1 MPIELAKIQLDRV
14 HKVDTLERAA
24 LVHHQVP
31 GLEGNITQNLGRNS
45 VRLQIEG
52 IFYGTSAEEDLET
65 LRKAYKQ
72 REPVDF
78 LADIVGR
85 AYFSQV
91 VLEQFD
97 VLQAAQAPEQFSY
110 RLTIA
115 EYVPPKPSTI
125 ADAAAVDQAIQS
137 QAQLLLDV
145 ATLPEALSMG
155 SLPALT
161 NPAEP
166 LQGALNQITVA
177 TEELPAVA
185 DGLRGLLD
193 LKIEPVQPPA
203 QEIPEPPE
211 LTLSWQPKP
220 SLQTLLESGV
230 PIERLLQSGIS
241 VNELLAAGVAIS
253 DLLAAGVSA
262 KALLQAGVTAE
273 TLLQA
278 GVTVDALLGAGLSA
292 EQVLKAGGPVEDLLA
307 AGLSVEALLNAGT
320 SVEDLLAAGVPVSDL
335 LQASVALDELL
346 TAGVG
351 ADVLLAAGVSMED
364 LTAAGVDPEQLKAL
378 TQPGDLPPVETA
390 QIGLLLVDEAGNA
403 IANTAYELLLPDG
416 TRQSGQLDDQGRA
429 QIEARL
435 TETYSLSFPELDAA
449 DWELLTSEVSEQS
462 ERPSESPSTDQPAER
477 PSDRPP
483 IEPPEPNARISITL
497 VDDAGQPLADETY
510 ELTSP
515 DGTVQTGQLSPQG
528 EATLEQLSIGT
539 YGLSFPNLDAADWEL
554 LPSEAIDPHPGLP
567 VDDAPIDDG
576 SPESPAERPVDRDSS
591 ERPDV
596 VGSSALVNIVL
607 VDDADQPLAN
617 ARYVLSQSG
626 EIVREGTLD
635 DQGQIRIDDLLIG
648 AYEISFPELD
658 ADDWQLT
665 SGTPSSIETP
675 TETPVPPATDPT
687 DISRDIPTD
696 SPDTSAPPNIGS
708 ITLSLVDDAAM
719 PMADQIYELTWPDG
733 TLQTGHLSPQGDA
746 TLEQLPIGT
755 YGLSFPNLDAADW
768 ELQTSETET
777 QQPETP
783 EDRPPLPQT
792 PTQWSTESRPEDTPG
807 EPPSSTP
814 ESFVDSPVQATAQVT
829 ITLVDDAGQPMAN
842 ATYVLSQAG
851 ETVRTGTLDDQGNI
865 HLDQLL
871 PGAYEIT
878 FPELDQGDWQLA
890 PTVDEDEP
898 QELTRDLPRESPVD
912 DDRATAPSATKWLA
926 LTVLDDDNRPLTG
939 LRYELYQDDERV
951 QTGVLDDQG
960 RLRVEGLAG
969 TVYTLSFPE
978 LDQDDW
984 QWLEE

>member
-52 IFYGTSAEEDLET
+52 IFYGTSAEDDLET

-115 EYVPPKPSTI
+115 EYVPPKPSAI

-166 LQGALNQITVA
+166 LQGALNQITGATAGLPDVA
-177 TEELPAVA
+177 T
-185 DGLRGLLD
+185 GLEGLLA

-203 QEIPEPPE
+203 LPKDIAEPPE
-211 LTLSWQPKP
+211 PTLSWQPKP
-220 SLQTLLESGV
+220 SLQTLIESGV
-230 PIERLLQSGIS
+230 PIERLVQSGIS
-241 VNELLAAGVAIS
+241 VNELLEAGVAIS

-292 EQVLKAGGPVEDLLA
+292 EQVLKAGGSVEDLWA
-307 AGLSVEALLNAGT
+307 AGLSVEALLAAGAT
-320 SVEDLLAAGVPVSDL
+320 VEDLLAAGVPVSDL
-335 LQASVALDELL
+335 LQAGVALDELL

-351 ADVLLAAGVSMED
+351 AAVLLAAGVSMED
-364 LTAAGVDPEQLKAL
+364 LTAAGVDPEQLKTLA
-378 TQPGDLPPVETA
+378 QPGDLPPVETA
-390 QIGLLLVDEAGNA
+390 QIVLLLMDEAGNA
-403 IANTAYELLLPDG
+403 IANTPYDLLLPDG

-435 TETYSLSFPELDAA
+435 TETYSLSFPDLDAA
-449 DWELLTSEVSEQS
+449 DWELLTSEASEQS
-462 ERPSESPSTDQPAER
+462 PESPSDRPSESPSTDQPAES
-477 PSDRPP
+477 PADRPP
-483 IEPPEPNARISITL
+483 IESPEPNAQVSITL
-497 VDDAGQPLADETY
+497 VDDAAMPMADQTY
-510 ELTSP
+510 ELTWP

-528 EATLEQLSIGT
+528 DATFEQLPVGT
-539 YGLSFPNLDAADWEL
+539 YGLSFPNLDATDWEL
-554 LPSEAIDPHPGLP
+554 LTSEAIAPLPGQP
-567 VDDAPIDDG
+567 VDDVPVDDG
-576 SPESPAERPVDRDSS
+576 SPESPAERPVDRDSPES
-591 ERPDV
+591 PDA
-596 VGSSALVNIVL
+596 VGSNALVNIVL
-607 VDDADQPLAN
+607 VDDGGQPLAN
-617 ARYVLSQSG
+617 ARYVLRQAG
-626 EIVREGTLD
+626 ETLREGTLD
-635 DQGQIRIDDLLIG
+635 AQGHIRLDNLLVG

-665 SGTPSSIETP
+665 SEIPTLTEDTPVAPPI
-675 TETPVPPATDPT
+675 ETPVPPATDPT
-687 DISRDIPTD
+687 D
-696 SPDTSAPPNIGS
+696 SPDAAAPANIGR
-708 ITLSLVDDAAM
+708 ITLSLLDDAGQ
-719 PMADQIYELTWPDG
+719 PMADETYELTWPDG
-733 TLQTGHLSPQGDA
+733 TVQTGQLSPQGDA

-755 YGLSFPNLDAADW
+755 YELSFPNLDAADW
-768 ELQTSETET
+768 ELQASETDA
-777 QQPETP
+777 QQPETL
-783 EDRPPLPQT
+783 EDRSPTPQT
-792 PTQWSTESRPEDTPG
+792 PTQPPTESRPEETPG
-807 EPPSSTP
+807 EPP
-814 ESFVDSPVQATAQVT
+814 VDPPVQATAQVT

-842 ATYVLSQAG
+842 APYVLSQAG
-851 ETVRTGTLDDQGNI
+851 ETVSEGTLDDQGNI
-865 HLDQLL
+865 RLDQLM

-878 FPELDQGDWQLA
+878 FPELEQGDWQLA
-890 PTVDEDEP
+890 PTPDEGEP

-912 DDRATAPSATKWLA
+912 DRATAPSGNKWLA

-939 LRYELYQDDERV
+939 LRYELYQENERV

>member
-137 QAQLLLDV
+137 QAQLLLDI

-241 VNELLAAGVAIS
+241 VNELLEAGVAIS

-292 EQVLKAGGPVEDLLA
+292 EQVLKAGGSVEDLLA
-307 AGLSVEALLNAGT
+307 AGLSVEALLNAGAT
-320 SVEDLLAAGVPVSDL
+320 VEDLLTAGVPVSDL
-335 LQASVALDELL
+335 LQAGVALDELL

-390 QIGLLLVDEAGNA
+390 QIVLLLVDEAGNA

-435 TETYSLSFPELDAA
+435 TETYRLSFPELDAA
-449 DWELLTSEVSEQS
+449 DWELLTSEASGLSES
-462 ERPSESPSTDQPAER
+462 PSDRPSDRPSTDQPAES

-483 IEPPEPNARISITL
+483 IEPPEPNAHISITL
-497 VDDAGQPLADETY
+497 VDDAGQPLAN
-510 ELTSP
+510 
-515 DGTVQTGQLSPQG
+515 QT
-528 EATLEQLSIGT
+528 
-539 YGLSFPNLDAADWEL
+539 
-554 LPSEAIDPHPGLP
+554 
-567 VDDAPIDDG
+567 
-576 SPESPAERPVDRDSS
+576 
-591 ERPDV
+591 
-596 VGSSALVNIVL
+596 
-607 VDDADQPLAN
+607 
-617 ARYVLSQSG
+617 
-626 EIVREGTLD
+626 
-635 DQGQIRIDDLLIG
+635 
-648 AYEISFPELD
+648 
-658 ADDWQLT
+658 
-665 SGTPSSIETP
+665 
-675 TETPVPPATDPT
+675 
-687 DISRDIPTD
+687 
-696 SPDTSAPPNIGS
+696 
-708 ITLSLVDDAAM
+708 
-719 PMADQIYELTWPDG
+719 YELTWPDG
-733 TLQTGHLSPQGDA
+733 TVQTGHLSPQGDA
-746 TLEQLPIGT
+746 TLEQLPVGT

-768 ELQTSETET
+768 ELQTSETEA

-792 PTQWSTESRPEDTPG
+792 PTQPPAESRPDETSG
-807 EPPSSTP
+807 APSSVP
-814 ESFVDSPVQATAQVT
+814 ESSVAPPVQATAQVI

-865 HLDQLL
+865 RLDQLL

-890 PTVDEDEP
+890 PTLDETEP
-898 QELTRDLPRESPVD
+898 QKLTRDLPRESPVD
-912 DDRATAPSATKWLA
+912 DGATDPSATKWLA

-939 LRYELYQDDERV
+939 LRYELYQDDEQV

-960 RLRVEGLAG
+960 RLRIEGLAG
-969 TVYTLSFPE
+969 TVYTFSFPE

>member
-241 VNELLAAGVAIS
+241 VNELLEAGVAIS

-292 EQVLKAGGPVEDLLA
+292 EQVLKAGGSVEDLLA
-307 AGLSVEALLNAGT
+307 AGLSVEALLNAGAT
-320 SVEDLLAAGVPVSDL
+320 VEDLLTAGVPVSDL
-335 LQASVALDELL
+335 LQAGVALDELL

-390 QIGLLLVDEAGNA
+390 QIVLLLVDEAGNA
-403 IANTAYELLLPDG
+403 IAHTAYELLLPDG

-435 TETYSLSFPELDAA
+435 TETYSLSFPDLDAA
-449 DWELLTSEVSEQS
+449 DWELLTSEASEQS
-462 ERPSESPSTDQPAER
+462 PDRLSESPSLDQPVESPADGSPVE
-477 PSDRPP
+477 S
-483 IEPPEPNARISITL
+483 PEPNAQVRITL
-497 VDDAGQPLADETY
+497 VDDVGQPLANLQYVLSQVGETVREGTLDAQGRIRLDDLLVGAYEISFPELDADDWQLTSGTPNPTEDTPVAPPADTSRDIPTDSPDVATPSDIASITLSLLDDVGQPLADETY

-591 ERPDV
+591 ESPDA
-596 VGSSALVNIVL
+596 VGSHALVNIVL
-607 VDDADQPLAN
+607 VDDAGQPMAN

-626 EIVREGTLD
+626 ETVREGTLD
-635 DQGQIRIDDLLIG
+635 AQGHIRLDDLLVG

-696 SPDTSAPPNIGS
+696 SPDT
-708 ITLSLVDDAAM
+708 
-719 PMADQIYELTWPDG
+719 
-733 TLQTGHLSPQGDA
+733 
-746 TLEQLPIGT
+746 
-755 YGLSFPNLDAADW
+755 
-768 ELQTSETET
+768 
-777 QQPETP
+777 
-783 EDRPPLPQT
+783 
-792 PTQWSTESRPEDTPG
+792 
-807 EPPSSTP
+807 
-814 ESFVDSPVQATAQVT
+814 
-829 ITLVDDAGQPMAN
+829 
-842 ATYVLSQAG
+842 
-851 ETVRTGTLDDQGNI
+851 
-865 HLDQLL
+865 
-871 PGAYEIT
+871 
-878 FPELDQGDWQLA
+878 
-890 PTVDEDEP
+890 
-898 QELTRDLPRESPVD
+898 
-912 DDRATAPSATKWLA
+912 
-926 LTVLDDDNRPLTG
+926 
-939 LRYELYQDDERV
+939 
-951 QTGVLDDQG
+951 
-960 RLRVEGLAG
+960 
-969 TVYTLSFPE
+969 
-978 LDQDDW
+978 
-984 QWLEE
+984 

>member
-241 VNELLAAGVAIS
+241 VNELLEAGVAIS

-292 EQVLKAGGPVEDLLA
+292 EQVLKAGGSVEDLLA
-307 AGLSVEALLNAGT
+307 AGLSVEALLNAGAT
-320 SVEDLLAAGVPVSDL
+320 VEDLLTAGVPVSDL
-335 LQASVALDELL
+335 LQAGVALDELL

-390 QIGLLLVDEAGNA
+390 QIVLLLVDEAGNA
-403 IANTAYELLLPDG
+403 IANTAYDLLLPDG
-416 TRQSGQLDDQGRA
+416 TRQSGQLDNQGRA

-449 DWELLTSEVSEQS
+449 DWELLTSEASEQS
-462 ERPSESPSTDQPAER
+462 ESPSDRPSTDQPAER

-591 ERPDV
+591 ESPDA
-596 VGSSALVNIVL
+596 VGSHALVNIVL
-607 VDDADQPLAN
+607 VDDAGQPMAN

-626 EIVREGTLD
+626 ETVREGTLD
-635 DQGQIRIDDLLIG
+635 AQGHIRLDDLLVG

-708 ITLSLVDDAAM
+708 ITLSLVDDAGQ
-719 PMADQIYELTWPDG
+719 PMVNETYELTWPDG
-733 TLQTGHLSPQGDA
+733 TVQTGHLSPQGDA
-746 TLEQLPIGT
+746 TLEQLPVGT

-768 ELQTSETET
+768 ELQASETET
-777 QQPETP
+777 QQPATP

-792 PTQWSTESRPEDTPG
+792 PTQPPAESRPDETSG
-807 EPPSSTP
+807 APSSVP
-814 ESFVDSPVQATAQVT
+814 ESSVAPPVQATAQVI

-842 ATYVLSQAG
+842 ESYVLSQAG

-865 HLDQLL
+865 RLDQLL

-890 PTVDEDEP
+890 PTLDETEP

-912 DDRATAPSATKWLA
+912 DDRATDPSATKWLA